1 MGEIRVIFAV
11 LLAWSSGKT
20 AFLLDSDTLMK
31 RLKSI
36 PADIFTDLPPQGT
49 VLVQRHSHIR
59 VSEGDA
65 ENDRQVVSDSQFSA
79 DRIGI
84 ARGHGL
90 GAGAQ
95 TFCVSC

>member
-20 AFLLDSDTLMK
+20 AFLLDSDTMIK

-36 PADIFTDLPPQGT
+36 PADIFTDIPAQGA
-49 VLVQRHSHIR
+49 VLVQWHSQVR

-84 ARGHGL
+84 ARGHSL
-90 GAGAQ
+90 GTGAQ